1 MNKGG
6 PGRVLQDYG
15 VLIALVLLFA
25 FSAIK
30 QPGVFL
36 APENLRNLINQNVAI
51 GIIAIGMTLVI
62 ILGGIDLSV
71 GSMMALGAGLAV
83 LGLNKIM
90 AGGGSESA
98 AVWAAIGIG
107 LGVSTLMGLV
117 NGAVTAYGRIAPFI
131 VTLAG
136 LAGFRSIILAIA
148 DGGEIRSASQ
158 RSFPELASGGFPI
171 PGVVDGVGRPL
182 ILTWGILAFVAVALV
197 AGFILNR
204 TSLGR
209 QIIAVGANEQAARYS
224 AVATRRIKVVTYGLL
239 GLFTGIAAVVNS
251 ARFNAVSSA
260 QSGLYYELDA
270 IAAVVIGGTAM
281 SGGRGRI
288 WGTVAGVLI
297 LAIITN
303 MLTTSNVSTYWQG
316 LVKGLI
322 ILVAV
327 LIQRGRSES

>member
-1 MNKGG
+1 MAKARAGKF
-6 PGRVLQDYG
+6 LQEYG

-71 GSMMALGAGLAV
+71 GSMMALAAGLAV
-83 LGLNKIM
+83 LAMNKFI
-90 AGGGSESA
+90 AGGGSEA
-98 AVWAAIGIG
+98 TAVWLA
-107 LGVSTLMGLV
+107 LGVGVGAATLMGLV
-117 NGAVTAYGRIAPFI
+117 NGLITAYGRIAPFI

-136 LAGFRSIILAIA
+136 LAGYRSIILAIA
-148 DGGEIRSASQ
+148 DGGEIRSSSMEA
-158 RSFPELASGGFPI
+158 FPALARGGIVI
-171 PGVVDGVGRPL
+171 PGVTDGVGRPL
-182 ILTWGILAFVAVALV
+182 LVTWGIIAFVIVALL
-197 AGFILNR
+197 AGFLLNR

-209 QIIAVGANEQAARYS
+209 QIVAVGANETAARYS
-224 AVATRRIKVVTYGLL
+224 AVATNRIKVATYALL
-239 GLFTGIAAVVNS
+239 GVTTGLAAIFNS
-251 ARFNAVSSA
+251 SRFNAVSSA
-260 QSGLYYELDA
+260 QSGLYFELDA

-281 SGGRGRI
+281 TGGRGRI

-327 LIQRGRSES
+327 LIQRGRAAP